1 MLESFL
7 APVYEV
13 DSNMIGV
20 PEDQDIN
27 WTSYDVRMFFEEEI
41 EKSN

>member
-7 APVYEV
+7 VPVYEA

-20 PEDQDIN
+20 SEIQDIN
-27 WTSYDVRMFFEEEI
+27 WTSNDVRMFFEEEI